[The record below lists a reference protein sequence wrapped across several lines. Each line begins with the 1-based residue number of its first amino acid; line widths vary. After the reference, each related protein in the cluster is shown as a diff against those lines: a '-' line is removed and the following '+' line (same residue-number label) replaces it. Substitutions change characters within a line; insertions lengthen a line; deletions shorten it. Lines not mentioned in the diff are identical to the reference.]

1 MYEQSTS
8 RPAGPALRAPSPP
21 PASHPNLGP
30 AGTTSSPAAG
40 GQSPAPV
47 PRRLTDWV
55 PRAAVIYLLSRV
67 VTTAA
72 LITGR
77 LVTGQS
83 WTVLIGRWDA
93 HWYLDV
99 AQHGYPTTTGP
110 LPGMSELRLAFFPLY
125 PLLLRPLVDGVAHPL
140 IVATLATAVLGLGA
154 TVAVHRLAA
163 VLADRSGREPADIR
177 RSADRAALLFA
188 VFPGSLVL
196 SLAYTESLAILLLL
210 GCLLA
215 LLRRRWALAG
225 LLAALATAAR
235 PNALAVVPACGWAA
249 WQAIRLRREWRALV
263 APLLAPAGFVGY
275 LGYLQVHVGNWRAWD
290 RLERRVW
297 HQSLDFSAG
306 LLRELA
312 PGAVLHHLQTADWQY
327 VSVLVGLAYVGIGV
341 TAWLR
346 WRPPG
351 TVNAY
356 VAGVLA
362 ITFAGSH
369 IGPRPRMVLLA
380 VPLFLACAE
389 WLRPRTVWMLAGVSA
404 VLTFGMTYLVAT
416 GRVIP

>member
-8 RPAGPALRAPSPP
+8 RPAGPVLRPASTPTAAHTSVSPTVSAQTPGPASAPVAGRRAGWVLRA
-21 PASHPNLGP
+21 
-30 AGTTSSPAAG
+30 AG
-40 GQSPAPV
+40 
-47 PRRLTDWV
+47 
-55 PRAAVIYLLSRV
+55 IYLLSRV

-72 LITGR
+72 LVTGR

-83 WTVLIGRWDA
+83 WGTLIRRWDA

-125 PLLLRPLVDGVAHPL
+125 PLLLRPLVAGVTHPML
-140 IVATLATAVLGLGA
+140 VATLATAVLGLGA

-163 VLADRSGREPADIR
+163 VLAHRPGREPADVQ

-196 SLAYTESLAILLLL
+196 SLAYTEGLAILLLV

-215 LLRRRWALAG
+215 LLRHRWVLAG
-225 LLAALATAAR
+225 LLAALATATR
-235 PNALAVVPACGWAA
+235 PNALAAVPACGWAA
-249 WQAIRLRREWRALV
+249 WQAIRLRREWRALA
-263 APLLAPAGFVGY
+263 APLLAPVGFLGY
-275 LGYLQVHVGNWRAWD
+275 LGYLQVHVGDWQAWD

-312 PGAVLHHLQTADWQY
+312 PGAILHHLQAADWQY
-327 VSVLVGLAYVGIGV
+327 ASVLVGLAYVGIGV
-341 TAWLR
+341 VAWLR

-389 WLRPRTVWMLAGVSA
+389 WLRPRTVWVLAGVSA
-404 VLTFGMTYLVAT
+404 VLTFGMTYLVST